1 MPKFRYLVNKIGRVV
16 MAISSAITLLVS
28 GILPAMG
35 PADSMV
41 VLIIALAL
49 LGLGWNFGFIRG
61 TAILLDATTPS
72 SRGFPNLSLKRSK
85 VER

>member
-1 MPKFRYLVNKIGRVV
+1 MPTFRYLVDKIGHVV
-16 MAISSAITLLVS
+16 MAIASAITLLVS
-28 GILPAMG
+28 GILAAMG
-35 PADSMV
+35 PAGLMV

-49 LGLGWNFGFIRG
+49 LGLSWNFGFIRG

-85 VER
+85 VDR